1 MQIERR
7 AGERIKK
14 KIVKPSTRITFVYNL
29 TDVRKIKIELKNK
42 KKKNN
47 QCLRHEI
54 KVSATFFRRKPLS
67 VAPRPAVHMY

>member
-1 MQIERR
+1 MQIERQ
-7 AGERIKK
+7 AGERIKNRET
-14 KIVKPSTRITFVYNL
+14 VNRITFVYNL
-29 TDVRKIKIELKNK
+29 TDVRKIKIELKN

>member
-7 AGERIKK
+7 AGERIK

-42 KKKNN
+42 KKNN

-54 KVSATFFRRKPLS
+54 KVSATYFRRKPLS
-67 VAPRPAVHMY
+67 IAPRPAVHMY

>member
-1 MQIERR
+1 MQIERQ
-7 AGERIKK
+7 AGERIKNRET
-14 KIVKPSTRITFVYNL
+14 VNRITFVYNL
-29 TDVRKIKIELKNK
+29 TDVRKIKIELKN

-67 VAPRPAVHMY
+67 VAPRPAVHIY

>member
-7 AGERIKK
+7 AGERIK

-42 KKKNN
+42 KK
-47 QCLRHEI
+47 RI
-54 KVSATFFRRKPLS
+54 IS
-67 VAPRPAVHMY
+67 V